1 MSCID
6 CPTIIEQYGADPK
19 TIQWNVVRGD
29 TASIRIEFLE
39 DDEVTYVDT
48 SGWTYLATAFNLL
61 SNESISLNVVVS
73 EGYVDITATPEQ
85 TDEWGVGYSTVVAEL
100 PFDLQ
105 ITTNETIWTPVIGTI
120 RVLSDVTPG
129 GSL

>member
-39 DDEVTYVDT
+39 DDEVTYIDT
-48 SGWTYLATAFNLL
+48 SGWTYLATALNLL
-61 SNESISLNVVVS
+61 SNESISLDVVVS

-85 TDEWGVGYSTVVAEL
+85 TVEWGLGYSTVVAEL

-105 ITTNETIWTPVIGTI
+105 VTTNEIVWTPVIGTI

-129 GSL
+129 RSL

>member
-6 CPTIIEQYGADPK
+6 CPQIIEQYGADPK

-39 DDEVTYVDT
+39 DDEVTYIDT
-48 SGWTYLATAFNLL
+48 SDWTYLATALNLL
-61 SNESISLNVVVS
+61 SNESISLDLVVS

-85 TDEWGVGYSTVVAEL
+85 TAAWGLGYSTVVAEL

-105 ITTNETIWTPVIGTI
+105 ITTNEIVWTPVIGTI
-120 RVLSDVTPG
+120 RVLGDVTPG

>member
-6 CPTIIEQYGADPK
+6 CPPIIEQYGADPK
-19 TIQWNVVRGD
+19 TVQWTVIRGD

-48 SGWTYLATAFNLL
+48 SGWTYLATAFNPIA
-61 SNESISLNVVVS
+61 NEGISLDVIVS

-85 TDEWGVGYSTVVAEL
+85 TVEWGFGYSTVVAEL

-105 ITTNETIWTPVIGTI
+105 VTTNEIVWTPVIGTI